1 MCALVQHDR
10 RNLPSD
16 GEVVAASLD
25 TDRTAL
31 TVSPLRRVADRPR
44 QPRTHKYPYCKGL
57 DMVSVTEFIVQLL
70 TSVVDLVRI
79 FLFDVVGGGDP
90 LSIFAFVSGSI
101 FVGISVAFFG
111 YLVLGAVAELF
122 GGAISFEA
130 GKPPQQE

>member
-1 MCALVQHDR
+1 
-10 RNLPSD
+10 
-16 GEVVAASLD
+16 
-25 TDRTAL
+25 
-31 TVSPLRRVADRPR
+31 
-44 QPRTHKYPYCKGL
+44 
-57 DMVSVTEFIVQLL
+57 MVSVTEFIVQLL